1 MLARLSLGLLAF
13 MATVGASIVDC
24 SDGASVF
31 RPTTLSLTPEPPVPG
46 QPVLMTVLFDNPG
59 DEVTDGT
66 VTTSI
71 TINGLPFAPST
82 EALCTNTQCPIPNGP
97 VDRSATSTWP
107 TGISGKI
114 ESRIAWTGVNGE
126 QLLCLKITERSSES
140 HLRKGGG
147 DPLWNFTELWNT
159 KYAMEV
165 FLESFHTLPSWAA
178 SFPEL
183 NTSTPSW
190 KEWFLNALNRT
201 FGPGLTEVPDAVPRM
216 DP

>member
-1 MLARLSLGLLAF
+1 MRWLALFAALAT
-13 MATVGASIVDC
+13 ARASIMDC

-59 DEVTDGT
+59 EEVTDGT
-66 VTTSI
+66 VTTSV

-97 VDRSATSTWP
+97 VDRSATSDWP

-114 ESRIAWTGVNGE
+114 DSRIEWTGVNGE
-126 QLLCLKITERSSES
+126 QLLCLKITERTSS
-140 HLRKGGG
+140 LRGEGCDG
-147 DPLWNFTELWNT
+147 PLWNCTALWNT
-159 KYAMEV
+159 KHAMDV
-165 FLESFHTLPSWAA
+165 FLDSFRSSWDAP
-178 SFPEL
+178 FTV
-183 NTSTPSW
+183 NTSEPSW

-201 FGPGLTEVPDAVPRM
+201 FGPGLTAVPDAAPRM